1 MFFKKRRV
9 QSKMKVFR
17 LSFCFALTLHY
28 LLIRLAAAQQNEMKV
43 FRLSFCFALALHYLC
58 ILLLQKKI

>member
-9 QSKMKVFR
+9 QNKMKVFR

-28 LLIRLAAAQQNEMKV
+28 L
-43 FRLSFCFALALHYLC
+43 C
-58 ILLLQKKI
+58 ILLLKKNLINNEKS

>member
-9 QSKMKVFR
+9 QNEMKVFR

-28 LLIRLAAAQQNEMKV
+28 L
-43 FRLSFCFALALHYLC
+43 C
-58 ILLLQKKI
+58 IFLLQKNLINNEKS

>member
-9 QSKMKVFR
+9 QNKMKVFR

-28 LLIRLAAAQQNEMKV
+28 L
-43 FRLSFCFALALHYLC
+43 C
-58 ILLLQKKI
+58 ILLLQKKNLINNEKS

>member
-9 QSKMKVFR
+9 QNK
-17 LSFCFALTLHY
+17 
-28 LLIRLAAAQQNEMKV
+28 MKV

-58 ILLLQKKI
+58 ILLLQKNLINNEKS